1 MKLLLVNGNTTQAV
15 TDRVVAE
22 ATRCAAPGT
31 AITGVTARFGVSIVS
46 TEAEEEIAG
55 HAVLDAL
62 AANFAGHDA
71 VILAISFDTALLGAR
86 QILPVP
92 VLGMTESSL
101 MTACLLGRRFGLISF
116 GQSSSRRMSGW
127 ELVMPLVR
135 RAGTTGGLHG
145 CTWRRDK
152 WRKSTR

>member
-116 GQSSSRRMSGW
+116 GQSSRRMYLERCHPDW
-127 ELVMPLVR
+127 
-135 RAGTTGGLHG
+135 
-145 CTWRRDK
+145 K
-152 WRKSTR
+152 